1 MEKLIFDDGLLRLDV
16 NGNGLLIFNPSD
28 LNLYH
33 RFTELPKKM
42 VELENNYKKLAT
54 VISADASEQDAV
66 TSALGQLRQIDIDVK
81 KELARVFGEQ
91 NDFDALFAGINLMSV
106 AKNGERII
114 TNFLNAITPYI
125 EKGVSKYAKDSAA
138 VAVAQAKAARA
149 KRQK

>member
-16 NGNGLLIFNPSD
+16 NGNGILMFNPSD

-54 VISADASEQDAV
+54 VISEDANEEETIS
-66 TSALGQLRQIDIDVK
+66 SALGQLRQIDVAVK
-81 KELARVFGEQ
+81 KELGRVFGEQ
-91 NDFDALFAGINLMSV
+91 NDFDDLFAGVNLMSV
-106 AKNGERII
+106 AKNGERVI
-114 TNFLNAITPYI
+114 TNFLNAISPYI

-138 VAVAQAKAARA
+138 MAVAQAKAARA

>member
-16 NGNGLLIFNPSD
+16 NGNGILMFNPSD

-54 VISADASEQDAV
+54 VISEDANEEETIS
-66 TSALGQLRQIDIDVK
+66 SALGQLRQIDVAVK
-81 KELARVFGEQ
+81 KELGRVFGEQ
-91 NDFDALFAGINLMSV
+91 NDFDALFAGVNLMSV
-106 AKNGERII
+106 AKNGERVI
-114 TNFLNAITPYI
+114 TNFLNAISPYI

-138 VAVAQAKAARA
+138 MAVAQAKAARA

>member
-16 NGNGLLIFNPSD
+16 NGNGILMFNPSD

-33 RFTELPKKM
+33 RFTELPKKI

-54 VISADASEQDAV
+54 VISEDANEEETIS
-66 TSALGQLRQIDIDVK
+66 SALGQLRQIDVAVK
-81 KELARVFGEQ
+81 KELGRVFGEQ

-106 AKNGERII
+106 AKNGERVIA
-114 TNFLNAITPYI
+114 NFLNAITPYI

-138 VAVAQAKAARA
+138 IAVAQAKAARA

>member
-1 MEKLIFDDGLLRLDV
+1 MEKLIFDDGFLRLDV

-42 VELENNYKKLAT
+42 VELETNYKKLAT

-66 TSALGQLRQIDIDVK
+66 TSALGQLRQIDMDVK

-106 AKNGERII
+106 AKNGERVI

>member
-66 TSALGQLRQIDIDVK
+66 TSALGQLRQIDMDVK

-91 NDFDALFAGINLMSV
+91 NDFDALFAGVNIMSV

-114 TNFLNAITPYI
+114 TNFLNAITSYI

>member
-33 RFTELPKKM
+33 RFTELPRKM
-42 VELENNYKKLAT
+42 LELETNYKKLAT
-54 VISADASEQDAV
+54 VISEDANEEETIS
-66 TSALGQLRQIDIDVK
+66 SALGQLRQIDMDVK

-106 AKNGERII
+106 AKNGERVI
-114 TNFLNAITPYI
+114 TNFLDAITPYI

-138 VAVAQAKAARA
+138 IAVAQAKAARA

>member
-16 NGNGLLIFNPSD
+16 NGNGILMFNPSD

-42 VELENNYKKLAT
+42 LELESNYKKLAT
-54 VISADASEQDAV
+54 VISEDANEEETIS
-66 TSALGQLRQIDIDVK
+66 SALGQLRQIDVAVK
-81 KELARVFGEQ
+81 KELGRVFGEQ
-91 NDFDALFAGINLMSV
+91 NDFDALFAGVNLMSV
-106 AKNGERII
+106 AKNGERVI
-114 TNFLNAITPYI
+114 TNFLNAISPYI

-138 VAVAQAKAARA
+138 IAVAQAKVARA